1 MGLIKIV
8 WAKDCADLHKFEQVF
23 CKAVRVP

>member
-1 MGLIKIV
+1 MGLVKIV

-23 CKAVRVP
+23 CKAAKVP

>member
-8 WAKDCADLHKFEQVF
+8 WAKDCADLHKFEQVL
-23 CKAVRVP
+23 CKAENVP